1 MATTF
6 TPPTLDAA
14 SVKAALAAQSK
25 KSTNT
30 GSDFAFHN
38 LNYGD
43 GNSLLI
49 GYWTTQNKDNLL
61 AKYNIPGLNLKSV
74 NANIVTGAALFGINK
89 YVIDG
94 SRVEY
99 LGDMNKAAKQAGIE
113 TKGKSKKQI
122 YEELNQKGKG
132 LYAVVSRGGNTK
144 NHFTSL
150 YREEGNTLVP
160 VKNFD
165 GSYASQEFNSDW
177 KRKTE
182 TITEQIVNSPIVR
195 LYAGIVTG
203 GMSLTT
209 QLATNALFDIA
220 QGKSSQ
226 DVIRGIVG
234 TVAANEVVGVL
245 KGINQQ
251 IAGVGPQFF
260 KDDVV
265 SALANAERQA
275 VYALA
280 TNQDVGTAA
289 LAGAAGGGAAS
300 LSSLLTDDKLLQQAA
315 GEFVK
320 SLASG
325 TNLQIALNDALSGYL
340 LDSALAKD
348 EAEKAIKKQVAADI
362 ENIEFSKLSDSQ
374 AEFLKNTYVQLV
386 GSDIDGR
393 TVMAAEMSAAPSED
407 WPKIFPEA
415 DFRYDPAGK
424 VGNVFQVTNN
434 QGEAILARE
443 ITNPDGVK
451 FYFYYNNAT
460 GETGVSQY
468 VLGSGKT
475 LEEQFSINVDAQIPE
490 TKLLN
495 LINSGANLST
505 GNVSV
510 GGGNNVTSN
519 IADVIINSGNVV
531 SDVSNVATGNVT
543 TGNVSTDNVSTG
555 NVSIDGGNTTSDV
568 INLINSGANVSTGN
582 VSLDNVSTSN
592 VSTGN
597 VATGNVNVTSDVI
610 NLISSGGNVSSN
622 VGNVTIDNGNVASN
636 ISDVGNVTL
645 TGGNVVSNVGNVTL
659 DAGNVV
665 SNVSNVTVEAG
676 NTTSDLL
683 NLIATGSNV
692 TIDAGNVAS
701 NVANVTS
708 NVSDVISDTGNVTT
722 DAGNV
727 VITGGNVAANVTNTT
742 SDLINLI
749 NSGAN
754 VTNDVGNVTLTGG
767 NVTSNVVDEISNV
780 GNVTIADANVTSN
793 LGNVTLTT
801 GNTTADLINLI
812 NSGSNVSNVVIDS
825 GNVTS
830 NVSNVAS
837 NVVID
842 SGNVTSNLANV
853 VIDSGNVASNLS
865 NVIIDSGNVV
875 SNLSNVVITGGNT
888 TADLINLI
896 NSEGNVT
903 LDSGNV
909 ASNVVIDS
917 GNVTSN
923 LSNVVIDSG
932 NVAANVSNVVVDSGN
947 VASNVSNVV
956 VSGVDTNVANVT
968 TGNVST
974 GNVNVTSDLINLIY
988 SGGNVSTG
996 NAVVSDGGTNTEN
1009 VTSNV
1014 VVSGGDINTTNLV
1027 SNVVVSDGVSNV
1039 SNVSTGNVTID
1050 SGNTTAELINLIN
1063 SGGNVSTGNVT
1074 TDNVITDN
1082 VTSNVVVS
1090 GGETNVSN
1098 VSTGNVSTG
1107 NVLISGG
1114 GTNNANASVENVSSN
1129 VSTPRNNTILLSLL
1143 NQPINREILPMRT
1156 PSQTNASPGSAAL
1169 AQALRI
1175 GDAGAP
1181 VFGGDKE
1188 KSKRSGWNV
1197 ESLRYMGNSEDK

>member
-1 MATTF
+1 MALTQ
-6 TPPTLDAA
+6 AQ
-14 SVKAALAAQSK
+14 ALAKVNKLGLKAKDYGWNGKFTNYTAQKIGNWTPQYLANALKEPIYTKGQDGKDYVAAYPGGSVDPFTGKPIPASGATKDSVIQEIQQLANYTALNQFGQIASIPSSSELEK
-25 KSTNT
+25 K
-30 GSDFAFHN
+30 
-38 LNYGD
+38 
-43 GNSLLI
+43 
-49 GYWTTQNKDNLL
+49 
-61 AKYNIPGLNLKSV
+61 AKEIYQKAQG
-74 NANIVTGAALFGINK
+74 FGITAN
-89 YVIDG
+89 
-94 SRVEY
+94 
-99 LGDMNKAAKQAGIE
+99 
-113 TKGKSKKQI
+113 
-122 YEELNQKGKG
+122 
-132 LYAVVSRGGNTK
+132 
-144 NHFTSL
+144 
-150 YREEGNTLVP
+150 
-160 VKNFD
+160 
-165 GSYASQEFNSDW
+165 EFNSTFTNYYNTVFPKYLASYKSQNDPRGGLLGFLD
-177 KRKTE
+177 K
-182 TITEQIVNSPIVR
+182 VAPIAANIG
-195 LYAGIVTG
+195 AGIITG
-203 GMSLTT
+203 GLSLPQ
-209 QLATNALFDIA
+209 QLVANALIGLAKGSKPEDI
-220 QGKSSQ
+220 
-226 DVIRGIVG
+226 IRGIVG
-234 TVAANEVVGVL
+234 SIAANEVAGVL

-251 IAGVGPQFF
+251 IAGAGPQFF

-265 SALANAERQA
+265 SALVNAERQA

-280 TNQDVGTAA
+280 TGQDVGTAA

-300 LSSLLTDDKLLQQAA
+300 LSNLLTDNKLLQQAA
-315 GEFVK
+315 GEFVQK
-320 SLASG
+320 LSSG
-325 TNLQIALNDALSGYL
+325 STLPVALTDALSGYL
-340 LDSALAKD
+340 VESAQEKQK
-348 EAEKAIKKQVAADI
+348 AEEAIKKQVASDI
-362 ENIEFSKLSDSQ
+362 ENIEWSKLSDSQ
-374 AEFLKNTYVQLV
+374 REFLKNTYAQLV
-386 GSDIDGR
+386 GSNIDGR
-393 TVMAAEMSAAPSED
+393 TVMAAELSAAPSDD
-407 WPKIFPEA
+407 WPKIFPDA

-424 VGNVFQVTNN
+424 VGNIFQVTNN
-434 QGEAILARE
+434 EGEAILARE

-475 LEEQFSINVDAQIPE
+475 LEEDFTVTAPE
-490 TKLLN
+490 NPDTKLLN
-495 LINSGANLST
+495 LINSGANLSI

-510 GGGNNVTSN
+510 GGGSNVTSN
-519 IADVIINSGNVV
+519 IANVVINSGNVV

-582 VSLDNVSTSN
+582 VSIDNVSTSN

-610 NLISSGGNVSSN
+610 NLISSGGNVTSN
-622 VGNVTIDNGNVASN
+622 VGNVTIDSGNVASN

-665 SNVSNVTVEAG
+665 SNVGNVTVEAG

-742 SDLINLI
+742 SELINLI

-754 VTNDVGNVTLTGG
+754 VTSDVGNVTLSGG

-780 GNVTIADANVTSN
+780 GNVTIADANVS
-793 LGNVTLTT
+793 
-801 GNTTADLINLI
+801 
-812 NSGSNVSNVVIDS
+812 
-825 GNVTS
+825 
-830 NVSNVAS
+830 
-837 NVVID
+837 
-842 SGNVTSNLANV
+842 SNLANV
-853 VIDSGNVASNLS
+853 VIDSGNVSSNLS

-896 NSEGNVT
+896 NSESNVT

-909 ASNVVIDS
+909 A
-917 GNVTSN
+917 
-923 LSNVVIDSG
+923 
-932 NVAANVSNVVVDSGN
+932 SNVVVDSGN

-956 VSGVDTNVANVT
+956 VSGGDTNVANVT

-974 GNVNVTSDLINLIY
+974 GNVNVTSDLINLIN

-1027 SNVVVSDGVSNV
+1027 SNVVVSDGVANV

-1114 GTNNANASVENVSSN
+1114 ETNNANASVENVSSN
-1129 VSTPRNNTILLSLL
+1129 VSTSGNNTILLSLL